1 MNEEH
6 KNAFENRQIGTRRT
20 VHDRRKIK
28 KQLRKFLCGA
38 HKEYV
43 KVAVESEEPLENQIV
58 EVELTG
64 ITGEGYVAG
73 NV

>member
-1 MNEEH
+1 MGH
-6 KNAFENRQIGTRRT
+6 T
-20 VHDRRKIK
+20 
-28 KQLRKFLCGA
+28 
-38 HKEYV
+38 KEYV

-64 ITGEGYVAG
+64 ISGDGYVAG